1 MRGGCEREGL
11 GTARECEREDG
22 ASHPPSLLCRR
33 EGDCLATV
41 CGCANF
47 FVPSISISAVQF
59 LQNTFYPGSSKKL
72 KNKSLLACIWQMAGA
87 VDGAKRRD
95 HRAERECHESTL
107 GGASSDDSGA
117 TTPRQKLRERRG
129 GRPSESPS
137 TRPGIAYTLAVRY
150 RVRARPAILRAR
162 LSARPS
168 TRVLRAVVLD
178 AATICRTVGAGGA
191 TL

>member
-1 MRGGCEREGL
+1 MSERRGLFGHRLRLRKLFCTVNFNFGGSISTEHQVLLSWMRG
-11 GTARECEREDG
+11 
-22 ASHPPSLLCRR
+22 P
-33 EGDCLATV
+33 
-41 CGCANF
+41 
-47 FVPSISISAVQF
+47 
-59 LQNTFYPGSSKKL
+59 KKL

-150 RVRARPAILRAR
+150 RVRARPAILRAP

>member
-1 MRGGCEREGL
+1 
-11 GTARECEREDG
+11 
-22 ASHPPSLLCRR
+22 
-33 EGDCLATV
+33 
-41 CGCANF
+41 
-47 FVPSISISAVQF
+47 
-59 LQNTFYPGSSKKL
+59 
-72 KNKSLLACIWQMAGA
+72 MAGA

-95 HRAERECHESTL
+95 HRAEREGHDSTL

>member
-1 MRGGCEREGL
+1 
-11 GTARECEREDG
+11 
-22 ASHPPSLLCRR
+22 
-33 EGDCLATV
+33 
-41 CGCANF
+41 
-47 FVPSISISAVQF
+47 
-59 LQNTFYPGSSKKL
+59 
-72 KNKSLLACIWQMAGA
+72 MAGA

-129 GRPSESPS
+129 DASPS

-150 RVRARPAILRAR
+150 RVRARPAILRAP

>member
-1 MRGGCEREGL
+1 MCGGCEREGL

-22 ASHPPSLLCRR
+22 ATHPPSLLCRR
-33 EGDCLATV
+33 EGDCLASF

-47 FVPSISISAVQF
+47 LYGHFQFRRCNFYRTPSI
-59 LQNTFYPGSSKKL
+59 PKKL
-72 KNKSLLACIWQMAGA
+72 KNNAPFLACIWCQMAGA

-95 HRAERECHESTL
+95 HRAEREGHDSTL

-117 TTPRQKLRERRG
+117 TTPRQKPRERGG

-168 TRVLRAVVLD
+168 TRVLHAVVLD
-178 AATICRTVGAGGA
+178 TTTTCRTVGAGGA

>member
-1 MRGGCEREGL
+1 MCNP
-11 GTARECEREDG
+11 A
-22 ASHPPSLLCRR
+22 
-33 EGDCLATV
+33 
-41 CGCANF
+41 
-47 FVPSISISAVQF
+47 
-59 LQNTFYPGSSKKL
+59 KL
-72 KNKSLLACIWQMAGA
+72 KNKTLACFGQMAGA

-95 HRAERECHESTL
+95 HRAEREGHDSTF

-150 RVRARPAILRAR
+150 SVRARPAILRAR

-168 TRVLRAVVLD
+168 TRVLHAVVLD
-178 AATICRTVGAGGA
+178 TTTTCRTVGAGGA